1 MNKIFEYLF
10 IFFQIWSVSRPG
22 KMSGRVF
29 QDLPIRVKRRLK
41 HSSISEIKFKT
52 KLGRILAVAIT
63 KIQDIM
69 IKRMNHVSDKI
80 IEYQREVI
88 NSLLTFDILQAHLT
102 PAHIQNCCFEDFE
115 YVYRQALSI
124 KEVR

>member
-1 MNKIFEYLF
+1 MFNIRMFLNLFHKSVFACSNVRSCSANKNVRC
-10 IFFQIWSVSRPG
+10 SVTP
-22 KMSGRVF
+22 
-29 QDLPIRVKRRLK
+29 DICIL
-41 HSSISEIKFKT
+41 EIKFKT

-115 YVYRQALSI
+115 YVYKQALSI
-124 KEVR
+124 KEVRWLFS

>member
-1 MNKIFEYLF
+1 MSIASIRIFLHWSGENISGHLIISDPLHMNLKNF
-10 IFFQIWSVSRPG
+10 I
-22 KMSGRVF
+22 
-29 QDLPIRVKRRLK
+29 L
-41 HSSISEIKFKT
+41 EIKFKT

-88 NSLLTFDILQAHLT
+88 NSLLTFDILQANLT
-102 PAHIQNCCFEDFE
+102 LAHIQNCCFEDFE
-115 YVYRQALSI
+115 YVYKQALSI
-124 KEVR
+124 KEVRWLFS

>member
-1 MNKIFEYLF
+1 M
-10 IFFQIWSVSRPG
+10 
-22 KMSGRVF
+22 
-29 QDLPIRVKRRLK
+29 
-41 HSSISEIKFKT
+41 
-52 KLGRILAVAIT
+52 AVAIT
-63 KIQDIM
+63 KIQEIM

-115 YVYRQALSI
+115 YVYKQALSI
-124 KEVR
+124 KEVRWLFSEKWAILKYLNNWFLDKSKIKIHQKRIEC

>member
-1 MNKIFEYLF
+1 MLQEWDPKVILRLSSRIDLSKIT
-10 IFFQIWSVSRPG
+10 G
-22 KMSGRVF
+22 KSTF
-29 QDLPIRVKRRLK
+29 LILIIKNAIL
-41 HSSISEIKFKT
+41 EIKFKT

-124 KEVR
+124 KEVMWLYF

>member
-1 MNKIFEYLF
+1 MFAEHERTLNKNVRC
-10 IFFQIWSVSRPG
+10 SVTPDICI
-22 KMSGRVF
+22 KNTI
-29 QDLPIRVKRRLK
+29 L
-41 HSSISEIKFKT
+41 EIKFKT

-115 YVYRQALSI
+115 YVYKQALSI
-124 KEVR
+124 KEVRWLLS

>member
-1 MNKIFEYLF
+1 MSLQGTIVPDRLRPELCLWKVKKINL
-10 IFFQIWSVSRPG
+10 
-22 KMSGRVF
+22 
-29 QDLPIRVKRRLK
+29 
-41 HSSISEIKFKT
+41 EIKFKT

-63 KIQDIM
+63 KIQEIM
-69 IKRMNHVSDKI
+69 IKRMNRVSDKI

-115 YVYRQALSI
+115 YVYKQALSI
-124 KEVR
+124 KEFIFLVMGHF